1 MIDKKIYINSEKYMS
16 NDQYLKIIG
25 QLSSIQSSP
34 KLFPFSLDIQNNKI
48 DFVEMEKS
56 HYKQSFFIMS
66 PGKGPGYL
74 KSKSS
79 FSMKFDDIVDI
90 FREIEFVNN
99 SAIIFNH
106 GFCCGTLL
114 SRLLEESF
122 NVLSLKEPPLLHT
135 LKHHLENNKNDTTI
149 KNTIFCLHNRSFSK
163 KQRVL
168 WKPSDYAFDLIE
180 HTEPLNIP
188 SIYLYSPLREY
199 IASCSKE
206 KRDQWIKN
214 RANFEKI
221 LNYLEISNIKIDIT
235 KTANQAMLYWLY
247 FAKKF
252 THFSSKS
259 NNLFALNSRDLL
271 NNPSVIGVVGKHLKL
286 NKKINIFEK
295 SRIKKLLN
303 TYAKTDNYVFN
314 KDIRAEQLDKII
326 KDNQS
331 DIDDAE
337 KVAEEVL
344 KKDIGNFRFDKEII

>member
-1 MIDKKIYINSEKYMS
+1 MINKKIYINSEKFTS
-16 NDQYLKIIG
+16 DDQYSKIIS
-25 QLSSIQSSP
+25 QLESIQDSP

-48 DFVEMEKS
+48 DFVEMDRS
-56 HYKQSFFIMS
+56 HYKKSFFIMS

-90 FREIEFVNN
+90 FKEIKFVNN

-114 SRLLEESF
+114 TRLLEESF

-135 LKHHLENNKNDTTI
+135 LKHHLENNKNDITI

-252 THFSSKS
+252 IHFSSRS
-259 NNLFALNSRDLL
+259 NNLFAINSKDLL
-271 NNPSVIGVVGKHLKL
+271 DNPTVITVVGKHLKL
-286 NKKINIFEK
+286 NRKINIFEK
-295 SRIKKLLN
+295 FRTKKILN

-314 KDIRAEQLDKII
+314 KDIRAEQLNKII
-326 KDNQS
+326 NDNQS
-331 DIDDAE
+331 DINDAE
-337 KVAEEVL
+337 KIAEEVL
-344 KKDIGNFRFDKEII
+344 KRDIRNFRFEKELI